1 MSRRIERLNDLIQEE
16 ISELIRRHTKDPR
29 LDCFLTVTRVD
40 TSADLRHAK
49 IFISIMGSDEE
60 KKNAMDGLGSASGFL
75 YRELRG
81 RLSLHRTPRLIFLL
95 DDSIERGSQ
104 VLDLMKEVASSEETS
119 VMPAL

>member
-16 ISELIRRHTKDPR
+16 ISELIRRQTKDPR

-40 TSADLRHAK
+40 TSAELRHAK
-49 IFISIMGSDEE
+49 IFISIMGGDEE

-81 RLSLHRTPRLIFLL
+81 RLSLHRTPQLIFLL

-104 VLDLMKEVASSEETS
+104 VLDLMKEVTSSEETD
-119 VMPAL
+119 VEH